1 MSLLLFCPPK
11 ILLQHSAMQ
20 WADAL
25 GPDARVLT
33 CASQRESI
41 ERHLAGRVP
50 CHFFERFNDN
60 AAVELRALEIAR
72 TMPGPRAVGLAE
84 IDMLRA
90 ARVNDRLGLT
100 SGAEDAMLYYRDKY
114 LMKCRARDAG
124 LPVAAMAVVHSAMDV
139 RRFIDRHGWPVVV
152 KPRDGRGSNNVV
164 VLRDESA
171 LDAWLDRQ
179 PASTLYN
186 TMIEA
191 FVAGDHYIVNGLYVR
206 GQPIVISP
214 VRVMTSA
221 LDFLGGACHDLHM
234 MDESNPVRQSLIDY
248 SRRLVEQ
255 VLPSEPTMLFHLE
268 AFVDRSGRI
277 VLCEIASRLGG
288 VFFNQ
293 ELEEAW
299 GIDVRMS
306 YLRALRDPSFSPPV
320 RTQPERRVGH
330 ISIPPVPGLL
340 REAPV
345 GCPLPFV
352 RRYKLYGQPGR
363 AYSGMA
369 FTNSE
374 VVSAIV
380 EGEDEAQIRERLH
393 DFQQWFA
400 AHTQWDTGSTSASAV
415 HGDARSDGAGDL
427 SSRARQAGAESIA
440 AQ

>member
-11 ILLQHSAMQ
+11 ILLQHSAAQ
-20 WADAL
+20 WAETL
-25 GPDARVLT
+25 GSDARVLT
-33 CASQRESI
+33 CSSQRESI
-41 ERHLAGRVP
+41 ERHLAGRVV
-50 CHFFERFNDN
+50 CHFFDRFNDN

-72 TMPGPRAVGLAE
+72 TLPGPRAVGLAE

-100 SGAEDAMLYYRDKY
+100 SGAEDAMRYYRDKY
-114 LMKCRARDAG
+114 LMKCRAREAG

-152 KPRDGRGSNNVV
+152 KPRDGRGSNNVI

-179 PASTLYN
+179 PSSTLYN
-186 TMIEA
+186 TMVEA
-191 FVAGDHYIVNGLYVR
+191 FVVGDHYIVNGLYVR
-206 GQPIVISP
+206 GKPVVISP

-234 MDESNPVRQSLIDY
+234 LDDSNPVQQALVDY

-268 AFVDRSGRI
+268 AFVDPAGRI

-299 GIDVRMS
+299 GLDVRMAF
-306 YLRALRDPSFSPPV
+306 LRALRDPSATVSAPERPV
-320 RTQPERRVGH
+320 RRVGH

-340 REAPV
+340 VEAPTE
-345 GCPLPFV
+345 CPLPFV

-380 EGEDEAQIRERLH
+380 EGADEAQIRDRLQA
-393 DFQQWFA
+393 FQRWFA
-400 AHTQWDTGSTSASAV
+400 DNTRWETGRHEASGGAPTAASA
-415 HGDARSDGAGDL
+415 GPEL
-427 SSRARQAGAESIA
+427 RARPAGAEPIV